1 MTIWTPSTIR
11 NRPGQSLE
19 VHTMGAPVV
28 YWIEVIKPGEPHNG
42 QANTATKL
50 GANASRRWANSSRKT
65 MSPGAIPESDARSEI
80 CRSVGSG
87 SSPAEFGTRC
97 APSRPG
103 TRPNLRDLS
112 WCFDTALRDP
122 SCQNAGR
129 KSVPIWL
136 PLGQKAPRFP
146 AQIACRS
153 GVLTNFPSPSGPER
167 TCQGRKRCQIG
178 TLVPIREKVSK
189 SEFQGRKAPIL

>member
-87 SSPAEFGTRC
+87 SSPAEFGTRS

-129 KSVPIWL
+129 KKRAFMAPFRPEGAAVSGSDCLPI
-136 PLGQKAPRFP
+136 GRTDKFSISKRAR
-146 AQIACRS
+146 ACVLRAETMLNRNFGPNS
-153 GVLTNFPSPSGPER
+153 GKGIEVRIPG
-167 TCQGRKRCQIG
+167 
-178 TLVPIREKVSK
+178 
-189 SEFQGRKAPIL
+189 